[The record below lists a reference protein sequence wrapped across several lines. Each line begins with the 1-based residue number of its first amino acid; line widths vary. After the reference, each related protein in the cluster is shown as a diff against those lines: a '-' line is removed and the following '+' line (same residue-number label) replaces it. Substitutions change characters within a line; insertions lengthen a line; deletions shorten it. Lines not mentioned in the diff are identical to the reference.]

1 MHELLLIGEC
11 SGKSLRTVC
20 IYTGYLFDAS
30 GGIMTTE
37 ADQFALPGAA
47 LQLPE
52 ILCLYLI
59 N

>member
-1 MHELLLIGEC
+1 MANRYEQFAFIL
-11 SGKSLRTVC
+11 VM
-20 IYTGYLFDAS
+20 DAS